1 MIKEVETMHTPEASS
16 ANNHLIWKAIWKLKT
31 PQRIKNFIWRLARD
45 ILPTRG
51 RLQRKGLAID
61 TTRPLCFEAE
71 ENREH
76 MFMRCRLAQQT
87 WFSSSLGL
95 HVPLQMSLKDWLA
108 EWLSKKN
115 LLASQLFGTTLW
127 KIWQGRNNLVF
138 QNSPFDPRQI
148 ASAAADFV
156 MEFNCAIGLEIAATP
171 TSSTADPWCLPPTGM
186 SKLNVDAGCFNDG
199 FMGCGMVIRD
209 CRGTVTFA
217 ATKLERRQGSSTLAE
232 ALALRWCLQWILT
245 TNKDGYFIVETDSE
259 VVVKCLQGV
268 VRLSLIDNIILDCSD
283 ILSILVIVM

>member
-1 MIKEVETMHTPEASS
+1 MNLIRQIFSPFEAQQILNIPLSWRLPNDNLIWHWERDGNFSVRSAHHMIKEAETMNTPEASS
-16 ANNHLIWKAIWKLKT
+16 ANNHLIWRAIWKLKT
-31 PQRIKNFIWRLARD
+31 PQKIKKIIWRLARD
-45 ILPTRG
+45 ILRTRG

-148 ASAAADFV
+148 ASVAAEFV

-209 CRGTVTFA
+209 YRGTVTFA
-217 ATKLERRQGSSTLAE
+217 ATKLERKGKAPLH
-232 ALALRWCLQWILT
+232 LLKLWHF
-245 TNKDGYFIVETDSE
+245 DGASNGF
-259 VVVKCLQGV
+259 
-268 VRLSLIDNIILDCSD
+268 
-283 ILSILVIVM
+283 